1 MYRKGSGIM
10 DYIKLGKI
18 PPNSRGELS
27 NQEQLVENLQ
37 PLIGQKFP
45 LTGKPRTDGSN
56 FRKMITNHL
65 LAKYIPKEAVEYEI
79 VPPKQKGVPSFLRE
93 YIDTYIVTSGIN
105 YNLQVW
111 NRNPNSSSVQV
122 DLKNGETLL
131 ASDVRFV
138 LGKINEDEIIESI
151 IIMTPEY
158 IENRFGKFGK
168 PTVKQQLIISNKK
181 REEIINKHGLIVA
194 DTDISVDLLDTE
206 NNSVVGD
213 VNIKDEPEKVLPIET
228 IHQQITKKLLGEKLD
243 ISLSTKQ
250 RGQQLE
256 RMVAHQLGY
265 KKLQDGLEGGYP
277 DIRNQMLEV
286 KVQDS
291 PTIDL
296 GRYSPQFEE
305 QINEDFTTRTIR
317 YLIALTDAL
326 NGEIDGI
333 VLCPGDELGKHFT
346 YVAEKS
352 FKCQRSIPMNFFDE
366 YKGQVVYNPN

>member
-1 MYRKGSGIM
+1 M
-10 DYIKLGKI
+10 DYIEAGKI
-18 PPNSRGELS
+18 PPNSKGELS
-27 NQEQLVENLQ
+27 EPQQLVENLKS
-37 PLIGQKFP
+37 LIGQKFS

-65 LAKYIPKEAVEYEI
+65 LSKYIPKEAVEYDI

-93 YIDTYIVTSGIN
+93 YIDTYIVTTGVN

-111 NRNPNSSSVQV
+111 NRNPNSASVQV

-151 IIMTPEY
+151 VIMTPEY
-158 IENRFGKFGK
+158 IENKFGKFGK

-181 REEIINKHGLIVA
+181 REEIINKHGMIVA
-194 DTDISVDLLDTE
+194 DTNISVDLLDTE
-206 NNSVVGD
+206 NNTVVGD

-228 IHQQITKKLLGEKLD
+228 IDQQITEKLLSEKLD
-243 ISLSTKQ
+243 VSLSTKQ

-256 RMVAHQLGY
+256 RMVAYQLGY
-265 KKLQDGLEGGYP
+265 KKLQEGLEGGYP

-317 YLIALTDAL
+317 YLIALTDAS
-326 NGEIDGI
+326 NGVINGV
-333 VLCPGDELGKHFT
+333 VLCPGHELGKHFT

-352 FKCQRSIPMNFFDE
+352 FKCQRNIPMSFFDE